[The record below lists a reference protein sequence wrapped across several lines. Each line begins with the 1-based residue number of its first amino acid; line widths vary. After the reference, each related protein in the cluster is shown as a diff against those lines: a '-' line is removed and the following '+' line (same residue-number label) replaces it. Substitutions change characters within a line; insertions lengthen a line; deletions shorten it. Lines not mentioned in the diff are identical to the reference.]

1 MADIREMPLFPLHTV
16 LFPGMVLPLHIFEP
30 RYKVMISEC
39 ARENKPFGVI
49 LIKDGLEVGGSAET
63 RDYGTSAYITQIE
76 QLHDERMNIQA
87 VGYQRFKLHGLRG
100 GRPFQVG
107 LVEDLPIL
115 GEEQPEIQAAANRL
129 APILEKYL
137 ADLKRLT
144 SHSLNFDEI
153 PRDGRALAYLTA
165 IILPL
170 QIEEKQTLLESVN
183 LLAMLQAQIGFLRRE
198 MLFLDH
204 MLVLDQ
210 NMNQALTFSTN

>member
-49 LIKDGLEVGGSAET
+49 LIKDGLEVGGTAET
-63 RDYGTSAYITQIE
+63 HSYGTSAYITQIE
-76 QLHDERMNIQA
+76 QLHDERMNIQV
-87 VGYQRFKLHGLRG
+87 VGYQRFKLHETRG

-107 LVEDLPIL
+107 LVEDLPIP
-115 GEEQPEIQAAANRL
+115 GEEQPEIQAMSNQL
-129 APILEKYL
+129 APMLEKYL
-137 ADLKRLT
+137 ADMKRLT
-144 SHSLNFDEI
+144 TQSLSFDEI

-170 QIEEKQTLLESVN
+170 PIGEKQALLESVN
-183 LLAMLQAQIGFLRRE
+183 LLAMLQTQIGFLRRE
-198 MLFLDH
+198 ILFLEH
-204 MLVLDQ
+204 KLVLDQ
-210 NMNQALTFSTN
+210 NMNQALIFSTN